1 MKNRVVIS
9 GMSIVSP
16 YGVGIDAFWKS
27 ISQGKSAAKLITG
40 FDVGNYPVRFGAEI
54 TPEQFNPREY
64 IENKKSI
71 KIMSKATQF
80 AVVTAQLA
88 MQDARLEKSSLDPK
102 KLGVTIGVG
111 GVGPVDT
118 QLFSEIRYASTLSKT
133 QDSKFYQDNV
143 GQIFRIIMDQIHP
156 LTPLKIL
163 PNMTATHI
171 AIIHQARGPNYSIST
186 ACTSSTQAIG
196 EAFRQIQRGENDV
209 VISGGTDSM
218 INPIGVL
225 GFNLLG
231 VLSRN
236 NENYHKASRP
246 FDRKRDG
253 FMLGEGA
260 AILILE
266 ELQHCMKR
274 KGKIYCEVIGYAT
287 TSDAYRITDEP
298 PDGYGSAQAMRVAL
312 EDADLHSEQIDYINS
327 HGTST
332 PMNDKTETLAI
343 KKVFGDYAYK
353 IPVSSTKSMIGHWAA
368 ACGAAELATCILSMK
383 HQLIT
388 PTINYEEP
396 DPECDLDYVPNQ
408 ARPEKIKISLSNS
421 FGFGGQNACLII
433 KSFEKGYDK
442 NE

>member
-1 MKNRVVIS
+1 MIKRVVVS
-9 GMSIVSP
+9 GMGIVSP
-16 YGVGIDAFWKS
+16 YGVGIDRYWKWVS
-27 ISQGKSAAKLITG
+27 TGESAAKLITG
-40 FDVGNYPVRFGAEI
+40 FDVRNYPVRFAAEI

-80 AVVTAQLA
+80 AVVATQLA
-88 MQDARLEKSSLDPK
+88 TQDADIKKESLDPK
-102 KLGVTIGVG
+102 RFGVTLGVG
-111 GVGPVDT
+111 GIGPVDSD
-118 QLFSEIRYASTLSKT
+118 LFSEIRFSSSLSETHDNPIYK
-133 QDSKFYQDNV
+133 DNV
-143 GQIFRIIMDQIHP
+143 GQIFRVVMDQINPILP
-156 LTPLKIL
+156 LQIL
-163 PNMTATHI
+163 PNMPAAHI
-171 AIIHQARGPNYSIST
+171 AIINQARGSNYSIST

-209 VISGGTDSM
+209 VITGGTDSM

-236 NENYHKASRP
+236 NENYLKASRP

-266 ELQHCMKR
+266 ELQHCLKR
-274 KGKIYCEVIGYAT
+274 NGKIYCEITGYAT
-287 TSDAYRITDEP
+287 TSDAYRVTDEP
-298 PDGYGSAQAMRVAL
+298 PGGYGSAQAMSLAL
-312 EDADLHSEQIDYINS
+312 KDAHVPPEQIDYINA

-353 IPVSSTKSMIGHWAA
+353 VPISSIKSMIGHWAA
-368 ACGAAELATCILSMK
+368 ACGAAELIACILAMK
-383 HQLIT
+383 NRLIP

-408 ARPEKIKISLSNS
+408 ARLKNLKFLLSNS

-433 KSFEKGYDK
+433 KSFEEGT
-442 NE
+442 